1 MENIMPIIDLSGKTV
16 LVTGAGRGIGKHI
29 ALLAAKAGAD
39 VAITYASSAAP
50 AQTVVDEI
58 KAMGRNAMAYQAD
71 AADAARAGEVID
83 DLVKQWGKLDVL
95 VNNAGITRDTLVMR
109 MSETQWDEVIR
120 TNLTSVFNY
129 CKAATRPMMKQ
140 REGSIVNISSVV
152 GISGNAGQ
160 TNYAASKAGMIGFSK
175 SLAKEL
181 ASRNVRVNVVAP
193 GYITTDM
200 TDGLPE
206 AVLAKISEDTPL
218 GRSGKSDEVAA
229 AVVFLASPAAS
240 FITGEV
246 LKVDGGM
253 AM

>member
-1 MENIMPIIDLSGKTV
+1 
-16 LVTGAGRGIGKHI
+16 
-29 ALLAAKAGAD
+29 
-39 VAITYASSAAP
+39 
-50 AQTVVDEI
+50 
-58 KAMGRNAMAYQAD
+58 
-71 AADAARAGEVID
+71 
-83 DLVKQWGKLDVL
+83 
-95 VNNAGITRDTLVMR
+95 
-109 MSETQWDEVIR
+109 
-120 TNLTSVFNY
+120 
-129 CKAATRPMMKQ
+129 MMKQ

>member
-1 MENIMPIIDLSGKTV
+1 MSIIDLTDKTV

-29 ALLAAKAGAD
+29 ALMAAKAGAN

-50 AQTVVDEI
+50 AQAVVDEI
-58 KAMGRNAMAYQAD
+58 TAMGRNAMAYQAD

-83 DLVKQWGKLDVL
+83 DIVKQWGRLDVL
-95 VNNAGITRDTLVMR
+95 VNNAGITRDTLLMR

-120 TNLTSVFNY
+120 TNLTSIFNY

-193 GYITTDM
+193 GYISTDM

-218 GRSGKSDEVAA
+218 GRSGQSDEVAA

>member
-1 MENIMPIIDLSGKTV
+1 MSIIDLSGKTV

-29 ALLAAKAGAD
+29 ALMAAKAGAD

-50 AQTVVDEI
+50 AQAVVDEI
-58 KAMGRNAMAYQAD
+58 TALGRQAMAYQAD

-83 DLVKQWGKLDVL
+83 DIVKHWGKLDVL
-95 VNNAGITRDTLVMR
+95 VNNAGITRDTLLMR
-109 MSETQWDEVIR
+109 MSEAQWDDVIR
-120 TNLTSVFNY
+120 TNLTSIFNY

-152 GISGNAGQ
+152 GINGNAGQ

-193 GYITTDM
+193 GYIATDM

-218 GRSGKSDEVAA
+218 GRSGQSDEVAA
-229 AVVFLASPAAS
+229 AVVFLASPAAG

>member
-1 MENIMPIIDLSGKTV
+1 MSIIDLTGKCV

-29 ALLAAKAGAD
+29 ALMAANAGAD
-39 VAITYASSAAP
+39 VAITYASSAAA
-50 AQTVVDEI
+50 AQSVVDDI
-58 KAMGRNAMAYQAD
+58 KAMGRNAMSYQAD
-71 AADAARAGEVID
+71 AADAARATEVVD
-83 DLVKQWGKLDVL
+83 DLVKQWGRLDIL
-95 VNNAGITRDTLVMR
+95 VNNAGITKDTLLMR
-109 MSETQWDEVIR
+109 MSDSQWDDVIR

-193 GYITTDM
+193 GYIATDM

-206 AVLAKISEDTPL
+206 AVLAKISEETPL
-218 GRSGKSDEVAA
+218 GRSGQSDEVAS

>member
-1 MENIMPIIDLSGKTV
+1 MPIIDLSGKTV

-29 ALLAAKAGAD
+29 ALMAAKAGAD

-50 AQTVVDEI
+50 AQAVVEEVE
-58 KAMGRNAMAYQAD
+58 AMGRKSMAYQAD
-71 AADAARAGEVID
+71 AADANRAGEVVD
-83 DLVKQWGKLDVL
+83 DIIKQWGKLDVL
-95 VNNAGITRDTLVMR
+95 VNNAGITRDTLIMR
-109 MSETQWDEVIR
+109 MSDTQWDDVIR

-152 GISGNAGQ
+152 GINGNAGQ

-193 GYITTDM
+193 GYISTDM
-200 TDGLPE
+200 TEGLPE

-218 GRSGKSDEVAA
+218 GRSGQSDEVAA

>member
-1 MENIMPIIDLSGKTV
+1 MPIIDLSGKTV
-16 LVTGAGRGIGKHI
+16 LVTGAGRGIGKNI
-29 ALLAAKAGAD
+29 ALMAAEAGAD

-50 AQTVVDEI
+50 AQAVVDI
-58 KAMGRNAMAYQAD
+58 ILSMGRKAVAYQAD
-71 AADAARAGEVID
+71 AADAVRAVEVVD
-83 DLVKQWGKLDVL
+83 DIVKQWGKLDVL
-95 VNNAGITRDTLVMR
+95 VNNAGITRDTLIMR
-109 MSETQWDEVIR
+109 MSDTQWDDVIR

-129 CKAATRPMMKQ
+129 CKAVTRPMMKQ

-181 ASRNVRVNVVAP
+181 ATRNIRVNVVAP
-193 GYITTDM
+193 GYIATDM

-206 AVLAKISEDTPL
+206 AVLAKISEETPL
-218 GRSGKSDEVAA
+218 GRSGQSDEVAA
-229 AVVFLASPAAS
+229 AVVFLASSAAS

>member
-1 MENIMPIIDLSGKTV
+1 MPIIDLSGKTV

-29 ALLAAKAGAD
+29 ALMSAAAGAD
-39 VAITYASSAAP
+39 VAITYANSAAP
-50 AQTVVDEI
+50 AQAVVDEI
-58 KAMGRNAMAYQAD
+58 VAMGHKAMAYQAD
-71 AADAARAGEVID
+71 AADASRAGEVID
-83 DLVKQWGKLDVL
+83 DIIKQWGKLDVL
-95 VNNAGITRDTLVMR
+95 VNNAGITRDTLIMR
-109 MSETQWDEVIR
+109 MSDAQWDDVIR

-152 GISGNAGQ
+152 GISGNGGQ

-193 GYITTDM
+193 GYISTDM

-206 AVLAKISEDTPL
+206 AVLTKISEDTPL
-218 GRSGKSDEVAA
+218 GRSGQSDEVAA

>member
-1 MENIMPIIDLSGKTV
+1 MSIVDLTGKTV

-39 VAITYASSAAP
+39 VAITYASSASA
-50 AQTVVDEI
+50 AQAVVDEI
-58 KAMGRNAMAYQAD
+58 KAMGRNGMAFQAD
-71 AADAARAGEVID
+71 AADAVRAAEVVDEI
-83 DLVKQWGKLDVL
+83 VKQWGRLDVL
-95 VNNAGITRDTLVMR
+95 VNNAGITRDTLIMR
-109 MSETQWDEVIR
+109 MSDAQWDDVIR
-120 TNLTSVFNY
+120 TNLTSIFNY

-193 GYITTDM
+193 GYISTDM
-200 TDGLPE
+200 TDALPE
-206 AVLAKISEDTPL
+206 AVLAKIAEETPM
-218 GRSGKSDEVAA
+218 GRSGRSDEVAS

>member
-1 MENIMPIIDLSGKTV
+1 MSIVDLTGKTV

-39 VAITYASSAAP
+39 VAITYASSAAA

-58 KAMGRNAMAYQAD
+58 KSMGRNAMAYQAD
-71 AADAARAGEVID
+71 AADAARAVEVID
-83 DLVKQWGKLDVL
+83 DIVKQWGKLDVL
-95 VNNAGITRDTLVMR
+95 VNNAGITRDTLIMR
-109 MSETQWDEVIR
+109 MSETQWDDVIR
-120 TNLTSVFNY
+120 TNLTSIFNY

-140 REGSIVNISSVV
+140 REGSIINISSVV

-193 GYITTDM
+193 GYISTDM
-200 TDGLPE
+200 TDALPE
-206 AVLAKISEDTPL
+206 AVLAKISEETPM
-218 GRSGKSDEVAA
+218 GRSGQPDEVAS

>member
-1 MENIMPIIDLSGKTV
+1 MSIIDLTGKCV
-16 LVTGAGRGIGKHI
+16 LVTGAGRGIGRHI
-29 ALLAAKAGAD
+29 ALMAAKAGAD
-39 VAITYASSAAP
+39 VAITYANSAAP
-50 AQTVVDEI
+50 AQAVVDEI
-58 KAMGRNAMAYQAD
+58 TAMGHKAMAYQAD
-71 AADAARAGEVID
+71 ASDAARATEVIED
-83 DLVKQWGKLDVL
+83 VVKQWGRIDVL
-95 VNNAGITRDTLVMR
+95 VNNAGITRDNLLMR
-109 MSETQWDEVIR
+109 MSESQWDEVIR

-129 CKAATRPMMKQ
+129 CKAATKPMMKQ
-140 REGSIVNISSVV
+140 REGSIVNIASVV

-175 SLAKEL
+175 SLAKEI

-193 GYITTDM
+193 GYIATDM

-206 AVLAKISEDTPL
+206 AVLAKIAEDTPL
-218 GRSGKSDEVAA
+218 GRSGQSDEVAA
-229 AVVFLASPAAS
+229 AVVFLASSAAS

>member
-1 MENIMPIIDLSGKTV
+1 MSIIDLTDKTV

-29 ALLAAKAGAD
+29 ALMAAKAGAN

-50 AQTVVDEI
+50 AQAVVDEI
-58 KAMGRNAMAYQAD
+58 TAMGRNAMAYQAD

-83 DLVKQWGKLDVL
+83 DIVKQWGRLDVL
-95 VNNAGITRDTLVMR
+95 VNNAGITRDTLLMR

-120 TNLTSVFNY
+120 TNLTSIFNY
-129 CKAATRPMMKQ
+129 CKSATRPMMKQ

-193 GYITTDM
+193 GYISTDM

-218 GRSGKSDEVAA
+218 GRSGQSDEVAA

>member
-1 MENIMPIIDLSGKTV
+1 MSIIDLTGKCV
-16 LVTGAGRGIGKHI
+16 LITGAGRGIGKHI
-29 ALLAAKAGAD
+29 ALMAAKAGAN

-50 AQTVVDEI
+50 AQAVVNEI
-58 KAMGRNAMAYQAD
+58 ISLGREAIAYQAD
-71 AADAARAGEVID
+71 ASDATRAAEVID
-83 DLVKQWGKLDVL
+83 DIIKQWGRLDIL
-95 VNNAGITRDTLVMR
+95 VNNAGITRDTLLMR
-109 MSETQWDEVIR
+109 MSDTQWDDVIR
-120 TNLTSVFNY
+120 TNLTSIYNY
-129 CKAATRPMMKQ
+129 CKAAARPMMKQ

-193 GYITTDM
+193 GYIATDM
-200 TDGLPE
+200 TDGLSE
-206 AVLAKISEDTPL
+206 VVLAKISEDTPL
-218 GRSGKSDEVAA
+218 GRSGQADEVAA
-229 AVVFLASPAAS
+229 AVMFLASPAAS

>member
-1 MENIMPIIDLSGKTV
+1 MSIIDLTGKCV

-29 ALLAAKAGAD
+29 ALMAAKAGAN

-50 AQTVVDEI
+50 AQAVVDEI
-58 KAMGRNAMAYQAD
+58 TALGRQAIAYQAD
-71 AADAARAGEVID
+71 ASNATRAAEVID
-83 DLVKQWGKLDVL
+83 DIVKQWGRLDVL
-95 VNNAGITRDTLVMR
+95 VNNAGITRDSLLMR
-109 MSETQWDEVIR
+109 MSDTQWDDVIR
-120 TNLTSVFNY
+120 TNLTSIFNY

-193 GYITTDM
+193 GYIATDM

-218 GRSGKSDEVAA
+218 GRSGQADEVAT
-229 AVVFLASPAAS
+229 AVVFLASSAAS